1 MDISQTF
8 VLEFFPCLFSQ
19 GRERTW
25 FYFFFSRYNPWAT
38 YKVLERRSNLGG
50 TWDLFRYP
58 GIRSDSDMFTFGFS
72 WKVWK
77 SPKAIAPGEDIL
89 AYLTEAAK
97 EHGIIDHIR

>member
-1 MDISQTF
+1 MTF
-8 VLEFFPCLFSQ
+8 LSRQRKSLVYFS
-19 GRERTW
+19 
-25 FYFFFSRYNPWAT
+25 FSRYNPWAT

>member
-1 MDISQTF
+1 M
-8 VLEFFPCLFSQ
+8 
-19 GRERTW
+19 
-25 FYFFFSRYNPWAT
+25 
-38 YKVLERRSNLGG
+38 
-50 TWDLFRYP
+50 FRYP

-97 EHGIIDHIR
+97 EHGIIEHIR